1 MGVLV
6 SNAHPPRAL
15 ITGVGLVSSVGDGAD
30 EHWSRL
36 GEGAAVHPVVDDRL
50 AAPYALHTIG
60 EIAYETQIPGRG
72 DRRQMGP
79 WQLLGTYA
87 AGQALSDAGLA
98 GDAEAKSRMNLLVA
112 AGTAERDP
120 ESDTAVLGHVRSLPA
135 DGPALNR
142 QMMDTLRPTLFLAQL
157 ANLLAGNISIVHK
170 VTRSSCTFMGAEMAG
185 VSVVENAV
193 ARIRSGA
200 DQLFLVGGA
209 FIAAADENLCVLA
222 GLGRA
227 WKGPWRSVWQRAGE
241 GGGAITGSVGAFL
254 VIESAEHAARRGA
267 PCYGEIERIVSGRDA
282 PGSEACPIRR
292 ITGQLTPG
300 PLLVLSG
307 ASGIEPQTGA
317 ERKSLEE
324 LGSRAFAPV
333 VRGFA
338 NVLGLAE
345 EAHFP
350 AGLALAA
357 IAARRRAAYDPF
369 DDSGFE
375 EPAQAAPERILVT
388 TCGQW
393 RGAGAGLV
401 VPAG

>member
-1 MGVLV
+1 MAILV
-6 SNAHPPRAL
+6 SQAGRPRAL
-15 ITGVGLVSSVGDGAD
+15 ITGVGMVSSLGDGAD
-30 EHWSRL
+30 GHWSRL
-36 GEGAAVHPVVDDRL
+36 GEGAPVRPVVDDSL

-60 EIAYETQIPGRG
+60 EIAYEAQIPGRG

-87 AGQALSDAGLA
+87 AGLALSDAGLA
-98 GDAEAKSRMNLLVA
+98 GDDEAKSRMNLLVA

-120 ESDTAVLGHVRSLPA
+120 ESDAAVLERVHSLPA
-135 DGPALNR
+135 DGAALNR

-185 VSVVENAV
+185 VSAVENAV

-200 DQLFLVGGA
+200 DQLFLVGA
-209 FIAAADENLCVLA
+209 SFLAAADENLCILA

-227 WKGPWRSVWQRAGE
+227 WKGPWRSVWQRAGA
-241 GGGAITGSVGAFL
+241 GGGAMAGSVGAFL
-254 VIESAEHAARRGA
+254 VIESGEHAERRGA

-282 PGSEACPIRR
+282 PGSDACPIRR
-292 ITGQLTPG
+292 VTGELAPG

-307 ASGIEPQTGA
+307 ASGIEPHTGA
-317 ERKSLEE
+317 ERQCLEE
-324 LGSRAFAPV
+324 LRSRGFEPA

-338 NVLGLAE
+338 SVLGLAE

-375 EPAQAAPERILVT
+375 QPARAVPERILVT
-388 TCGQW
+388 TSGQW